1 MAPPLARNR
10 LTPVDSPPLRISLME
25 GLLVLKWLGIE
36 LRRLGVSLQGG
47 PGLLWVM
54 RGELLL
60 RVCVVWGHL
69 HLRLELEVSLGLCW
83 HLELLLLL

>member
-1 MAPPLARNR
+1 
-10 LTPVDSPPLRISLME
+10 ME

-54 RGELLL
+54 RGKLLL
-60 RVCVVWGHL
+60 RLKVGLVRLLGRVCVVWGHL